1 MTTSAVNG
9 EQPSIRKRAV
19 RRVVGQFR
27 RPHGLGG
34 RLAGWVMAHRSSNR
48 RRNLWVV
55 SLLDVQPTDRI
66 LEIGFGPG
74 VAIHALSELA
84 TRGLVYGVDYSDVMV
99 RQAAKR
105 NAAAIRAGR
114 VDLRCGSVQNLPAFG
129 APLDLIVAV
138 NSMGFWPEKQARL
151 KELRDGLRPGGRIAI
166 ASQPR
171 CPGAT
176 KATSEQAAREI
187 ETMLREAGF
196 ARTRVETLPLDP
208 PAVCV
213 LGVNGED
220 GRDRE

>member
-1 MTTSAVNG
+1 
-9 EQPSIRKRAV
+9 
-19 RRVVGQFR
+19 
-27 RPHGLGG
+27 
-34 RLAGWVMAHRSSNR
+34 MAHRSSNR

-213 LGVNGED
+213 LGVNRED
-220 GRDRE
+220 GRGRE